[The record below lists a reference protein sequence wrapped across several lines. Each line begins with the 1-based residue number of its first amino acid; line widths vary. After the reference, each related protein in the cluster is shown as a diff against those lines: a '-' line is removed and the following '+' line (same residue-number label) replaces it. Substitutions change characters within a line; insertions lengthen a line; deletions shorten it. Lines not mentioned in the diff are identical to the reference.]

1 MVLLDLNM
9 PAMCGLAVL
18 QVFVDKP
25 HSPHLFDRG
34 PVDLGR
40 HRRIDACYRA
50 GCNLFLTKPVQYAV
64 FTQLVQQLG
73 ALLKVAHF
81 PSGAA
86 TTCSVYLYGNDMDS
100 SDNRVNLQ
108 VENVGIGPARIL
120 DFGVYVDGKPQKTWR
135 AAVEALL
142 GPRDGIRLS
151 QSTING
157 RTIPAERRI
166 TIFSLESM
174 EHAAE
179 LAAALP
185 RLEMQAC
192 YCSIFDECWTA
203 EYDALGIT
211 EPVDTCVR
219 SDASFQQ

>member
-1 MVLLDLNM
+1 MTTDPDHAGKHRAADEGGGKTAARSGVRLTSEMVV
-9 PAMCGLAVL
+9 AVSA
-18 QVFVDKP
+18 VVV
-25 HSPHLFDRG
+25 G
-34 PVDLGR
+34 ACALGVSIYEASLMR
-40 HRRIDACYRA
+40 QEQR
-50 GCNLFLTKPVQYAV
+50 
-64 FTQLVQQLG
+64 
-73 ALLKVAHF
+73 
-81 PSGAA
+81 AA
-86 TTCSVYLYGNDMDS
+86 TMLVLEVSRSVYLYGNDMDS
-100 SDNRVNLQ
+100 SDTRVNLQ
-108 VENVGIGPARIL
+108 VENVGIGPARVQ
-120 DFGVYVDGKPQKTWR
+120 DFRVYVDGEPHTTWR
-135 AAVEALL
+135 AALESLL